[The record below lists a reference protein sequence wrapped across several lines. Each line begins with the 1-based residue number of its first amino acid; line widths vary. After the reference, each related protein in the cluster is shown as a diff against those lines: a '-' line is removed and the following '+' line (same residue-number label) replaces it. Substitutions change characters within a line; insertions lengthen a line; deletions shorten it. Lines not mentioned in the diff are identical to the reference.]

1 MSPRVAAAL
10 VAALSLMTI
19 PAPPTGH
26 AQPAPPAAS
35 ATPVPPGG
43 AAAADP
49 WSRVQAVI
57 ERHLG
62 RPYVWGSSGL
72 KSFDC
77 SGFVWRVMNDNGILI
92 KRTTARKYFLALP
105 KVSDEERWRFGNIVF
120 FSNLK
125 HCGIVQTPETF
136 YHAAVSAGTH
146 VSRLN
151 AFWRRRLSGVRAM
164 PGLPARATTEPPAL
178 SAPIARP
185 R

>member
-1 MSPRVAAAL
+1 MIRPVAGAL
-10 VAALSLMTI
+10 AAALSLVTLLV
-19 PAPPTGH
+19 PAAA
-26 AQPAPPAAS
+26 AQPAPPRTD
-35 ATPVPPGG
+35 ATPIPPGG
-43 AAAADP
+43 APAPDP
-49 WSRVQAVI
+49 RSKVQTVI

-92 KRTTARKYFLALP
+92 KRTTARKYFLTLP
-105 KVSDEERWRFGNIVF
+105 KVPDDERWSLGNIVF

-146 VSRLN
+146 VSKLN
-151 AFWRRRLSGVRAM
+151 AFWRSRVSGVRAM
-164 PGLPARATTEPPAL
+164 PGLAARSATESPTL
-178 SAPIARP
+178 SAPISRP

>member
-1 MSPRVAAAL
+1 VSRAAAWAL
-10 VAALSLMTI
+10 VAALALLTI
-19 PAPPTGH
+19 MAPAAGSAPPAPP
-26 AQPAPPAAS
+26 PAS
-35 ATPVPPGG
+35 GTLLPGG
-43 AAAADP
+43 APAPDP
-49 WSRVQAVI
+49 RSRVQAVI

-92 KRTTARKYFLALP
+92 KRTTARKYFLTLP
-105 KVSDEERWRFGNIVF
+105 KVPDDERWSLGNIVF

-136 YHAAVSAGTH
+136 YHAAVSVGTH
-146 VSRLN
+146 ASTFN
-151 AFWRRRLSGVRAM
+151 AFWRSRISGVRAM
-164 PGLPARATTEPPAL
+164 PGLAARGAAEPPAL
-178 SAPIARP
+178 SAPISRP

>member
-1 MSPRVAAAL
+1 VSRRVAAAL
-10 VAALSLMTI
+10 VAALSLVTVLA
-19 PAPPTGH
+19 PATGH

-35 ATPVPPGG
+35 ATPAPPGG
-43 AAAADP
+43 APAADP
-49 WSRVQAVI
+49 WARVQAVI

-77 SGFVWRVMNDNGILI
+77 SGFVWRVMNDNGIFI
-92 KRTTARKYFLALP
+92 KRTTARKYFLTLP
-105 KVSDEERWRFGNIVF
+105 RVPDDERWRFGNIVF

-125 HCGIVQTPETF
+125 HCGIVQTPDTF

-151 AFWRRRLSGVRAM
+151 SFWRRRVSGVRAM
-164 PGLPARATTEPPAL
+164 PGLAARGTTEPSAF
-178 SAPIARP
+178 SAPISRP